1 MVPVKTGVA
10 ELPLHSGHAPS
21 WLIERMRKLADAIV
35 TVIVESYDAGEF
47 LRRISDPFWFQS
59 FGCVLGFDWHSSGL
73 TTVVTGVLRESLNFE
88 KHGIMVA
95 GGKGSKSKRT
105 PEELKTVLVSHGF
118 DEGKVENLIRAS
130 RLSAKVDNALIQD
143 GYNLYHHAIFVDEKG
158 RWAVVQQGMNVSD
171 GYARRYHWLGESVKS
186 FVVEPHSSILSDGV
200 SSIALN
206 MTSRKC
212 EDARKISVDLVCE
225 SPSKLIRIF
234 NTLNKQESL
243 TKWLGEETST
253 TIMEK
258 VPAYLRMPKRVNWDL
273 LRKAYEFKPRNYEE
287 FIEIRGVGPSTVR
300 ALALIATLIFGA
312 EVDWKDPVKYSFAVG
327 GKDGVPYPV
336 SRRTMDEA
344 TKFLREMIEAAEL
357 EKEAKVEAFKRLARA
372 EQITVLEFT
381 HD

>member
-35 TVIVESYDAGEF
+35 TVIVESYDTGEF

-73 TTVVTGVLRESLNFE
+73 TTVVTGVLRECLNFD
-88 KHGIMVA
+88 KHGVMVA

-105 PEELKTVLVSHGF
+105 PEELKSALVSHGF
-118 DEGKVENLIRAS
+118 DEGKVEYLLRAS
-130 RLSAKVDNALIQD
+130 RLSAKVDNALVQD

-158 RWAVVQQGMNVSD
+158 KWAVVQQGMNVSD

-200 SSIALN
+200 SSIVLN

-212 EDARKISVDLVCE
+212 ENARKVSVDLVCE
-225 SPSKLIRIF
+225 SPPKLIRMF
-234 NTLNKQESL
+234 NALNKQESL
-243 TKWLGEETST
+243 TKWLGEETGT
-253 TIMEK
+253 RIVEK
-258 VPAYLRMPKRVNWDL
+258 VPAYLHMPKRVNWDL
-273 LRKAYEFKPRNYEE
+273 LKKVYESKPRNYEE
-287 FIEIRGVGPSTVR
+287 LIEIRGVGPSTVR
-300 ALALIATLIFGA
+300 ALALIASLIFGA
-312 EVDWKDPVKYSFAVG
+312 EVDWRDPVKYSFAVG

-357 EKEAKVEAFKRLARA
+357 EKEAKFEALKRLARA
-372 EQITVLEFT
+372 EQITVLEFAR
-381 HD
+381 D

>member
-35 TVIVESYDAGEF
+35 TVIVESYDTGEF

-73 TTVVTGVLRESLNFE
+73 TTVVTGVLRECLNFD
-88 KHGIMVA
+88 KHGVMVA

-105 PEELKTVLVSHGF
+105 PEELKSALVSHGF
-118 DEGKVENLIRAS
+118 DEGKVEYLLRAS
-130 RLSAKVDNALIQD
+130 RLSAKVDNALVQD

-158 RWAVVQQGMNVSD
+158 KWAVVQQGMNVSD

-200 SSIALN
+200 SSIVLN

-212 EDARKISVDLVCE
+212 EDARKVSVDLVCE
-225 SPSKLIRIF
+225 SPPKLIRMF
-234 NTLNKQESL
+234 NALNKQESL
-243 TKWLGEETST
+243 TKWLGEETGT
-253 TIMEK
+253 RIVEK
-258 VPAYLRMPKRVNWDL
+258 VPAYLHMPKRVNWDL
-273 LRKAYEFKPRNYEE
+273 LKKVYESKPRNYEE
-287 FIEIRGVGPSTVR
+287 LIEIRGVGPSTVR
-300 ALALIATLIFGA
+300 ALALIASLIFGA
-312 EVDWKDPVKYSFAVG
+312 EVDWRDPVKYSFAVG

-357 EKEAKVEAFKRLARA
+357 EKEAKFEALKRLACA
-372 EQITVLEFT
+372 EQITVLEFAR
-381 HD
+381 D